1 VLALLHAKPDFHP
14 TGKRELV
21 EVKDLADADANLR
34 ELGANVLLGRCTS
47 AKSFSRA

>member
-14 TGKRELV
+14 TGKRELEV
-21 EVKDLADADANLR
+21 EDLADADANLR
-34 ELGANVLLGRCTS
+34 GLGANVLLGRCTS